1 MNITIKD
8 DNIVEDDEVFGIT
21 LTRSPRLSNRIRL
34 EPVDGTVMIKDDD
47 SKYGT
52 CI

>member
-8 DNIVEDDEVFGIT
+8 DNVVEDDEVFGIT
-21 LTRSPRLSNRIRL
+21 LTRSPCLSNRIRL
-34 EPVDGTVMIKDDD
+34 EPVDGTVTIKDDD